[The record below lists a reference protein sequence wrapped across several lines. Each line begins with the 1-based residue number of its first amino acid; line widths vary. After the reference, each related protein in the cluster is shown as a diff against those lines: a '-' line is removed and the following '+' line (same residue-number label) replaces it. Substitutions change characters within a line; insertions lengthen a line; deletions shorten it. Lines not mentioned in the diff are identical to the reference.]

1 MVEAA
6 QKCAKKD
13 ECIGFGV
20 QAKYQKGES
29 ERRKGRGG
37 KKIGRYG
44 VFKKPFFFFLF
55 LMLMA
60 AFQFEL

>member
-13 ECIGFGV
+13 ECIRIGV

-37 KKIGRYG
+37 KKKK
-44 VFKKPFFFFLF
+44 KKPMEFLKSYFFPFNVNGSFSI
-55 LMLMA
+55 
-60 AFQFEL
+60 

>member
-13 ECIGFGV
+13 ECIRIGV

-29 ERRKGRGG
+29 ERRKGGG
-37 KKIGRYG
+37 EGEKCMEFLKSY
-44 VFKKPFFFFLF
+44 FFLS
-55 LMLMA
+55 MLMA
-60 AFQFEL
+60 AFQFEI

>member
-13 ECIGFGV
+13 KCIRIGV

-29 ERRKGRGG
+29 ERRKGRRG
-37 KKIGRYG
+37 KEIEAYG
-44 VFKKPFFFFLF
+44 VFKKLFFPFNVSGSFSI
-55 LMLMA
+55 
-60 AFQFEL
+60 

>member
-13 ECIGFGV
+13 ECIRIGV

-29 ERRKGRGG
+29 ERRKGGG
-37 KKIGRYG
+37 ECMEFLKSY
-44 VFKKPFFFFLF
+44 FFLS
-55 LMLMA
+55 MLMA
-60 AFQFEL
+60 AFQFEI